1 MRDKGN
7 ENSKSEY
14 YKLSVKEF
22 KFSQKKQHLLKISGL
37 AKLGNFTKLKE
48 FVMTLNKKQEVLPW
62 RTILQRIVA
71 ADQLTVGSVL
81 FAVRH
86 RYRERYYI

>member
-7 ENSKSEY
+7 ESSKSDY

-22 KFSQKKQHLLKISGL
+22 KFSQKKQYLLKVSGL
-37 AKLGNFTKLKE
+37 ARLGNFTKLKE

-62 RTILQRIVA
+62 GTILQRIVA
-71 ADQLTVGSVL
+71 ADRLAVGSVSL
-81 FAVRH
+81 AVRYRH
-86 RYRERYYI
+86 RERCCL

>member
-7 ENSKSEY
+7 ESSKSDY

-22 KFSQKKQHLLKISGL
+22 KFSQKKQYLLKISGL
-37 AKLGNFTKLKE
+37 AKLANFTKLKE

-71 ADQLTVGSVL
+71 AGQLAVGCISL
-81 FAVRH
+81 AVRH
-86 RYRERYYI
+86 